1 MNDAPPMSDA
11 PPMTSEDAVEDR
23 YIKDRFMNGGIFK
36 AKKSAIK
43 EQKNAF
49 VEADGKQ
56 NVAPNRTRA
65 DGDKRTF
72 VHRTLQGR
80 HVKRGR
86 GESAFRFE

>member
-43 EQKNAF
+43 EQKN
-49 VEADGKQ
+49 
-56 NVAPNRTRA
+56 RI
-65 DGDKRTF
+65 GDKRAIRDNTKF
-72 VHRTLQGR
+72 PMPRRLASNV
-80 HVKRGR
+80 
-86 GESAFRFE
+86 S